1 MTTSRKII
9 STLIILLLVAT
20 TSVMLL
26 ACDTDDDN
34 YVDYSTSNDFEYEV
48 VENADMVS
56 YVPLNVAPKYGLI
69 FYVGTV
75 IEPTYYEYLA
85 SALAKEGYVAVIPKM
100 SLYMAY
106 AGYKEVEP
114 AFAEFADVEFFVGG
128 HSQGGG
134 AAVRRA
140 MENASIIKG
149 VVLYAPLCYNEDN
162 IVDCNIPTLL
172 LEATND
178 GVLTAEMK
186 ANALTRISADA
197 EKYMLT
203 GSHMSF
209 STFDD
214 DGVLTMFNDGP
225 LTQEEKDAQRQNTI
239 SYTLNFM
246 RSVVTK

>member
-1 MTTSRKII
+1 MNKLTRTIVSFIVIALVLTTS
-9 STLIILLLVAT
+9 A
-20 TSVMLL
+20 MLF
-26 ACDTDDDN
+26 ACDKNDDGI
-34 YVDYSTSNDFEYEV
+34 DYSISNNFEYEV
-48 VENADMVS
+48 IENADMVS
-56 YVPLNVAPKYGLI
+56 YVPLNVTPKYGLI

-75 IEPTYYEYLA
+75 IEPKYYEYLA
-85 SALAKEGYVAVIPKM
+85 TALAKEGYVAVIPKM

-140 MENASIIKG
+140 MENASTVKG
-149 VVLYAPLCYNEDN
+149 VVLYAPLCYNTDN

>member
-1 MTTSRKII
+1 MNKLTRTIVSFIVIALVLTTS
-9 STLIILLLVAT
+9 A
-20 TSVMLL
+20 MLF
-26 ACDTDDDN
+26 ACDKNDDGI
-34 YVDYSTSNDFEYEV
+34 DYSISNNFEYKV
-48 VENADMVS
+48 IENSDMVA
-56 YVPLNVAPKYGLI
+56 YKPINVTPKYGLI

-75 IEPTYYEYLA
+75 IEPKYYEYLA
-85 SALAKEGYVAVIPKM
+85 TALAKEGYVAVIPKM

-172 LEATND
+172 LEASDD
-178 GVLTAEMK
+178 GVLTPEMK
-186 ANALTRISADA
+186 ADAKTRIAGSA
-197 EKYMLT
+197 EKYT
-203 GSHMSF
+203 VYGSHMSF

-214 DGVLTMFNDGP
+214 DEVLAMFNDGA
-225 LTQEEKDAQRQNTI
+225 LTQEEKDKQRSDAV

-246 RSVVTK
+246 RKVVTQ

>member
-1 MTTSRKII
+1 MNKLTRTIVSFIVIALVLTTS
-9 STLIILLLVAT
+9 A
-20 TSVMLL
+20 MLF
-26 ACDTDDDN
+26 ACDKNDDGI
-34 YVDYSTSNDFEYEV
+34 DYSISNNFEYEV
-48 VENADMVS
+48 IENSDMVA
-56 YVPLNVAPKYGLI
+56 YKPLNVTPKYGLI

-75 IEPTYYEYLA
+75 IEPKYYEYLA
-85 SALAKEGYVAVIPKM
+85 TALAKEGYVAVIPKM

-114 AFAEFADVEFFVGG
+114 AFASYPDVEFFVGG

-140 MENASIIKG
+140 MENASTVKG
-149 VVLYAPLCYNEDN
+149 VVLYAPLCYNTDN

>member
-1 MTTSRKII
+1 MNKLTRTIVSFIVIALVLTTS
-9 STLIILLLVAT
+9 A
-20 TSVMLL
+20 MLF
-26 ACDTDDDN
+26 ACDKNDDGI
-34 YVDYSTSNDFEYEV
+34 DYSISNNFEYEV
-48 VENADMVS
+48 IENSDMVA
-56 YVPLNVAPKYGLI
+56 YKPLNVTPKYGLI

-75 IEPTYYEYLA
+75 IEPKYYEYLA
-85 SALAKEGYVAVIPKM
+85 TALAKEGYVAVIPKM

-114 AFAEFADVEFFVGG
+114 AFASYPDVEFFVGG

-140 MENASIIKG
+140 MENTSTVKG
-149 VVLYAPLCYNEDN
+149 VVLYAPLCYNTDN
-162 IVDCNIPTLL
+162 IVDCNLPTLL

>member
-1 MTTSRKII
+1 MNKLTRTIVSFIVIALVLTTS
-9 STLIILLLVAT
+9 A
-20 TSVMLL
+20 MLF
-26 ACDTDDDN
+26 ACDKNDDGI
-34 YVDYSTSNDFEYEV
+34 DYSISNNFEYEV
-48 VENADMVS
+48 IENADMVS
-56 YVPLNVAPKYGLI
+56 YVPLNVTPKYGLI

-75 IEPTYYEYLA
+75 IEPKYYEYLA
-85 SALAKEGYVAVIPKM
+85 TALAKEGYVAVIPKM

-114 AFAEFADVEFFVGG
+114 AFASYPDVEFFVGG

-140 MENASIIKG
+140 MENASTVKG
-149 VVLYAPLCYNEDN
+149 VVLYAPLCYNTDN